1 MLPPIAILVITYNR
15 ANTLQKTLRL
25 LHEHVM
31 YSGDQQYFV
40 ADDGSTDGTQAM
52 IKEWGWRGIYP
63 KNMQLNLIQS
73 DRKGLGANANAG
85 LRAAFEYSPIVLQLQ
100 DDMQPTKPL
109 LLDAHVQK
117 LQDDPLAGFIRLWGV
132 AGHKYKAELD
142 GGYWGISWDSPEH
155 YIASDRPHIKHKR
168 FHEAVGLYP
177 EGRTTGDTEEAWC
190 HQVRAVVN
198 SGTVVPR
205 VFVPLIDT
213 EYNFEH
219 VCYGQRWRDEGL

>member
-1 MLPPIAILVITYNR
+1 MLPPIAVLIITYNR
-15 ANTLQKTLRL
+15 VVVLEQTIQRLVEQLRYQGSMQL
-25 LHEHVM
+25 
-31 YSGDQQYFV
+31 FI
-40 ADDGSTDGTQAM
+40 ADDGSTDGTQDM
-52 IKEWGWRGIYP
+52 IAHLSEWWRP
-63 KNMQLNLIQS
+63 KLIQS
-73 DRKGLGANANAG
+73 DRMGLGANANAG

-109 LLDAHVQK
+109 LLDHHVQK
-117 LQDDPLAGFIRLWGV
+117 LQDDPSAGFIRLWGV